1 MNVAI
6 RVLNVRRLLCVQ
18 DKVTHEAA
26 EQAQQTQNVDSLL
39 SLTDQIDKELHADRD
54 GDGRV
59 DQIRLS
65 KEQAGPSLWLA
76 LCLLR
81 RQSVVHHSIP
91 DVCKAKA
98 ISNRCSI
105 C

>member
-6 RVLNVRRLLCVQ
+6 RVLNVRGLLCVQ
-18 DKVTHEAA
+18 DKVMHEAA

-39 SLTDQIDKELHADRD
+39 SLTDQIDKELDADRD

-59 DQIRLS
+59 DQIMLS

-76 LCLLR
+76 LCLLS